1 MANLWFGSD
10 GTVTLA
16 QHCDGTGWSEEIGP
30 GQHHH
35 SVWGHNDDASY
46 INVPAGMKATMH
58 QHSRNDSNFE
68 NGQRIEVVGPAT
80 KNFCQDYPNF
90 NDELSELDVEVV
102 STDSDTNQ
110 DGSSSES
117 FELDEDAAIDYCKD
131 RWGYSTEQ
139 CEELVD
145 YAIRKIIPNETWM
158 QSEME
163 KATENDRTLNEQ
175 VMHAANWQLYKKDG
189 CKYCVEETPEPV
201 GTEGTTNGE
210 QKAGLFGGGN
220 TVMYIVGGLAVLA
233 VGYMVMKK

>member
-35 SVWGHNDDASY
+35 SVWGNNDDASY

-68 NGQRIEVVGPAT
+68 DGESIEVVGPTT
-80 KNFCQDYPNF
+80 KNFCQDYPDF

-110 DGSSSES
+110 DGGSSS
-117 FELDEDAAIDYCKD
+117 FELDTSEAMSYCKD
-131 RWGYSTEQ
+131 EWGYSTEQ
-139 CEELVD
+139 CDELID
-145 YAIRKIIPNETWM
+145 YAVSKIIPNEDWM
-158 QSEME
+158 MGEME
-163 KATENDRTLNEQ
+163 KATEANRTVSEQ
-175 VMHAANWQLYKKDG
+175 LMRAANWQLYRKDG
-189 CKYCVEETPEPV
+189 CKYCVDEVPETTTTPE
-201 GTEGTTNGE
+201 GTNGE
-210 QKAGLFGGGN
+210 QQAGLFGGGN
-220 TVMYIVGGLAVLA
+220 TMMYILGGVAVLA
-233 VGYMVMKK
+233 VGYMVLKK